1 MKTVGELA
9 QEFRIAKGWTTAQMG
24 AACGTKRQN
33 IEQLEAAGDRLP
45 QYIKQLAK
53 VMGTTTDAL
62 LSGEIKPA
70 PTQGLRFSVEAV
82 TLALLFDQLAEADRA
97 ELHTRCTQLIND
109 RIIESKS
116 QRSGKPVRADAPR
129 KQSV

>member
-9 QEFRIAKGWTTAQMG
+9 KEFRIAKGWTTAQMG
-24 AACGTKRQN
+24 AMCDTKRQN

-53 VMGTTTDAL
+53 VMGTTVDAL

-82 TLALLFDQLAEADRA
+82 QLALLFDQLPDADRA
-97 ELHTRCTQLIND
+97 DVHTACTQLIND
-109 RIIESKS
+109 TLTQSKVR
-116 QRSGKPVRADAPR
+116 QSGKPIRVDAPR